1 MMLRRL
7 FDFFIFSSLFIAGCA
22 VLMVYQVHTL
32 FHLTY
37 SSSGRFLW
45 FVFFSTICSYNF
57 HWYLT
62 PHAISENR
70 RVLWTQKRKNLHLL
84 LIAAGFIGSVLFF
97 LQLTQYWFWIGI
109 SVVLTFLYSAPKL
122 PVGFASILRE
132 IAIGKTIFLAMVWT
146 YVTTIL
152 PIILAGNQWQTSHLL
167 FSVGRFFFIYA
178 ICIIFDFRDREQD
191 RRDGIKSMI
200 TYFPER
206 GINILFY
213 SCMLV
218 FFVTTILLHFHGFA
232 IFHVVGLLLPALLV
246 TALFPFLK
254 KNFSDYLY
262 YFFLDGM
269 MAFSALLTAFFPF

>member
-22 VLMVYQVHTL
+22 VVMTYQVNVL
-32 FHLTY
+32 FGLTHP
-37 SSSGRFLW
+37 SSHFLW

-57 HWYLT
+57 HWYFT
-62 PHAISENR
+62 PHTISENR
-70 RVLWTQKRKNLHLL
+70 RVLWTQRRKNVHL
-84 LIAAGFIGSVLFF
+84 IFIVAGFIGSGLFF
-97 LQLTQYWFWIGI
+97 LQLTEYWFWIGI

-122 PVGFASILRE
+122 PFGFAYFLRE

-152 PIILAGNQWQTSHLL
+152 PIVMAGNQWEAEHML
-167 FSVGRFFFIYA
+167 FSIGRFFFIYA

-191 RRDGIKSMI
+191 KRDGIKSMI
-200 TYFPER
+200 TYFNET

-213 SCMLV
+213 CCMFV
-218 FFVTTILLHFHGFA
+218 FLITTIVLYFYNFPFIHL
-232 IFHVVGLLLPALLV
+232 IGLLFPAFVV
-246 TALFPFLK
+246 TGFYPFLK
-254 KNFSDYLY
+254 RNFSDYLY

-269 MAFSALLTAFFPF
+269 MAFSALLTAFLPF